1 MGTKSEKISFLGRQV
16 SLADREIKTVKDN
29 KNKMCKIVFY
39 DGSGHLE
46 EITVWNQLHIELS
59 KFLIRYFESEKE
71 KYYSELQEELKKQ

>member
-1 MGTKSEKISFLGRQV
+1 
-16 SLADREIKTVKDN
+16 
-29 KNKMCKIVFY
+29 MCKIVFY